1 MGLRL
6 NLSTIKSHEISQN
19 KEVYVKNKKFDISD
33 LGLEIITRDI
43 GTGYHI
49 PEGVFIG
56 NGDLTDELY
65 KKNIQNIDT
74 CKIAPT
80 ILNHFNIS
88 IPNYMQKNI

>member
-1 MGLRL
+1 M
-6 NLSTIKSHEISQN
+6 
-19 KEVYVKNKKFDISD
+19 KNKKFDISD

-56 NGDLTDELY
+56 NGYLTDELY